1 MKITKSQLK
10 QIIKEELENVL
21 SEKVD
26 LKNLAGEIDRR
37 NKMGKWMRWKTK
49 EIYEDPTGA
58 FEEMLTAAW
67 SHWTGDRLPMGLS
80 REHQAALKSSAV
92 QTKLRTLLS
101 TAQAG
106 SVPSE
111 PIKMLE
117 YYVPKNKTPDE
128 ALASGLGKEYL
139 TGGGS
144 TNPFEDDDPPL

>member
-1 MKITKSQLK
+1 MKISKSQLK
-10 QIIKEELENVL
+10 QIIKEELEKVL
-21 SEKVD
+21 NENVD
-26 LKNLAGEIDRR
+26 LKNLAGEIARR
-37 NKMGKWMRWKTK
+37 NKMGKWMKWKTK

-58 FEEMLTAAW
+58 FGEMLTAAW

-111 PIKMLE
+111 PINMLE
-117 YYVPKNKTPDE
+117 YFVPINKTPDE

-139 TGGGS
+139 KGGGS
-144 TNPFEDDDPPL
+144 TTPFDDDDDL